1 MMPSIELRLA
11 TMRRAL
17 AEVILPAIAADN
29 ALAREQAQLVMAHL
43 ELLAQQLPTA
53 SRLDERVL
61 RGTEALAQALVASAA
76 GGARTRAAAAAL
88 GAALASNADEPHA
101 ARRARLAAAIDA
113 LVGAGE
119 EDGDAAFRA
128 RAFDAIVAHAN
139 ECGVYERAW
148 FASNGLDPERA
159 SLPSL
164 ATLFA
169 AE

>member
-53 SRLDERVL
+53 ARLDERVL

-76 GGARTRAAAAAL
+76 GGARTQAAAATL
-88 GAALASNADEPHA
+88 GAALASNVDEPHA
-101 ARRARLAAAIDA
+101 ARRARLAAAIDT
-113 LVGAGE
+113 LVGAAE

-128 RAFDAIVAHAN
+128 QAFDAIVAHAG

-148 FASNGLDPERA
+148 FAPNGLDP
-159 SLPSL
+159 
-164 ATLFA
+164 
-169 AE
+169 

>member
-29 ALAREQAQLVMAHL
+29 ALAREQTQLVMAHL
-43 ELLAQQLPTA
+43 DLLAQQLPSA

-61 RGTEALAQALVASAA
+61 RGTEDLARTLAANAS
-76 GGARTRAAAAAL
+76 GGARTQAATAAL
-88 GAALASNADEPHA
+88 GAALETNEDASHA
-101 ARRARLAAAIDA
+101 ARRARLAAAIDV
-113 LVGAGE
+113 LVGAAE
-119 EDGDAAFRA
+119 EDGEAAFRA
-128 RAFDAIVAHAN
+128 RVYDAIVAHAS
-139 ECGVYERAW
+139 EYGVYERAW
-148 FASNGLDPERA
+148 FAPNGLDPERA
-159 SLPSL
+159 SLPPL